1 MKGIIINV
9 SKVLTV
15 YPLKYNFSNN
25 QIKQKL
31 CMGMA
36 TICVTQMI
44 KLPKQHLLNDSFF
57 STMHMYEW
65 FQSSKNLIKHV
76 SDLTIR
82 NFRA

>member
-1 MKGIIINV
+1 MALTSVKGIIINV

-31 CMGMA
+31 CVGMA

-44 KLPKQHLLNDSFF
+44 YALN
-57 STMHMYEW
+57 
-65 FQSSKNLIKHV
+65 
-76 SDLTIR
+76 LTSVITK
-82 NFRA
+82 